1 MKITSATL
9 RQVDI
14 PLRHAFETSFTRM
27 AAKKTMIL
35 ELTDDAGTKGYGEVS
50 AFDIPFYN
58 EEFRAG
64 AWELL
69 INIMLPMILNVD
81 MAHPDEMYSLVAGI
95 RRNNMSKSAINCA
108 LWDIF
113 AKEANLSLA
122 TALGG
127 NKKKVETGVSIGI
140 QATPQA
146 LVQVVNGYIE
156 QGYRRIKCKIK
167 PGKDYDY
174 LAAVRKAFPNV
185 MLMGDANSAYRR
197 ADFASLKRL
206 DDLNLIMIEQPLEPG
221 DLLDHA
227 DLQQLITTPICLD
240 ESITSL
246 DDTRKMIRLG
256 SGKIINIKVARVG
269 GLTVAKQ
276 IQALAAKNDIQCWCG
291 GMLDSGVARAENV
304 AIATLPGYTLPND
317 IAASTRYYDRDIIT
331 PLITLNGT
339 YVDVPNRSGMGVSID
354 QDTLNDFTIATK
366 SITVKAAT
374 HA

>member
-27 AAKKTMIL
+27 TAKKTMIL

-113 AKEANLSLA
+113 AKEANISLA

-339 YVDVPNRSGMGVSID
+339 YVDVSNRPGMGVSID
-354 QDTLNDFTIATK
+354 QDNLNDFTIATK